1 MCTIGI
7 TVTVMESLKK
17 NAVLFNLIDVGVNL
31 WNNSRRYN
39 QFDGSKRKKYSSVK
53 CTTIWVNTK

>member
-31 WNNSRRYN
+31 
-39 QFDGSKRKKYSSVK
+39 
-53 CTTIWVNTK
+53 